1 MTDTVPAAL
10 NSAACSGG
18 HGAVSPPQRARRG
31 GGVMWSEVGVGGLA
45 EATFLPAH
53 WSQEAGS
60 VHPLGVTHIK

>member
-1 MTDTVPAAL
+1 
-10 NSAACSGG
+10 
-18 HGAVSPPQRARRG
+18 
-31 GGVMWSEVGVGGLA
+31 MWSEVGVGGLA